1 MTDYERTKLDVALRE
16 FTHRNFEKPSDCRN
30 LSQLRYY
37 VEELCLKI
45 QEYETKF
52 QYVPEWAYSLLAQY
66 NQRQNKLILRDFQT
80 TYT

>member
-1 MTDYERTKLDVALRE
+1 MTNYERTKLDVAFME
-16 FTHRNFEKPSDCRN
+16 FTKHNFEKPADCKN

-37 VEELCLKI
+37 VEELCMKI

-80 TYT
+80 SYS